1 MKNKVWTLIVWLG
14 LALGGSQA
22 AQAQMERVIDNF
34 ISNGP
39 TRSSL
44 VNDAKDFTRFGDP
57 LNIIGGFR
65 LTRFGVAP
73 IAGGPARATL
83 LDIPAGGPM
92 FVESGVNSSVGVEL
106 DYGNGTAPGGRA
118 NPLNLNLP
126 GMGFDRFRIEFG
138 ACDLEL
144 NYLVQVFDGNGNNS
158 LLSGTMTTANQNL
171 PFNRDFIFTDFPP
184 GAPNPVD
191 WSDIDSISIQLNTG
205 NATGGQDFMVKRIV
219 ATYGP

>member
-1 MKNKVWTLIVWLG
+1 MKNKVWTLVVWFG

-22 AQAQMERVIDNF
+22 AQAQERVIDNF

-44 VNDAKDFTRFGDP
+44 VNDGKDFTRFGDP

-92 FVESGVNSSVGVEL
+92 FVESGVNSSVAVDL
-106 DYGNGTAPGGRA
+106 DYGYGPGGRA

-126 GMGFDRFRIEFG
+126 GMGLDRFRIEFG

-144 NYLVQVFDGNGNNS
+144 NYFVQVFDGNGNNAIH
-158 LLSGTMTTANQNL
+158 SGPVSTANRNL
-171 PFNRDFIFTDFPP
+171 PFTADFIFTDFQP

-191 WSDIDSISIQLNTG
+191 WSDIDYITIRFSTG

-219 ATYGP
+219 ATYGPPSP